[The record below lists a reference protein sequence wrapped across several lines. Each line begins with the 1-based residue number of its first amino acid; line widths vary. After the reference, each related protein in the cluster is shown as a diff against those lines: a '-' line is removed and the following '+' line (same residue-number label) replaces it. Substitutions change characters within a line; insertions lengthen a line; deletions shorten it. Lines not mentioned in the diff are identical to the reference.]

1 MRIISTQKYTYTGN
15 IERNVEA
22 LKDAFKDCSFG
33 LRYSLVASIRKV
45 WWSFASAITHK
56 WELSPPIVTLLSP
69 SVSLSRT
76 WSERRR
82 RKGVDSTLS
91 LPRRYASPLVCGIDV
106 AYTRIMVDKGEQW
119 IENCFIFRFLIRQGV
134 SFFLGIEIVS
144 TDNVPQLLYETSKS
158 SLFYLRVGNVPL
170 FPRLICNR
178 ILISNLIISQ
188 NHYHRI
194 FQIPNRILTRHDG
207 WYW

>member
-82 RKGVDSTLS
+82 RKGVDCRFNPFPAT
-91 LPRRYASPLVCGIDV
+91 PL
-106 AYTRIMVDKGEQW
+106 RISARVWDRCRVYSDNG
-119 IENCFIFRFLIRQGV
+119 RQGR
-134 SFFLGIEIVS
+134 
-144 TDNVPQLLYETSKS
+144 TMDRKLLYIPVLNTSGGFLLS
-158 SLFYLRVGNVPL
+158 RNRNRVHG
-170 FPRLICNR
+170 
-178 ILISNLIISQ
+178 
-188 NHYHRI
+188 
-194 FQIPNRILTRHDG
+194 
-207 WYW
+207 